1 LFRMQ
6 KRSASHPPRSAE
18 LEARATARSE

>member
-1 LFRMQ
+1 MQ